1 VLDKS
6 SGLCYTIIRKR
17 KEILKMTTIIKII
30 LSLAIM
36 FFVGGVIRILLNEV
50 FLNLSM
56 RSYDKEKAEHVKK
69 MRENIKKGLD
79 N

>member
-1 VLDKS
+1 MA
-6 SGLCYTIIRKR
+6 I
-17 KEILKMTTIIKII
+17 IIKII
-30 LSLAIM
+30 LILTLM
-36 FFVGGVIRILLNEV
+36 VFVGGVIRILLNEV

-69 MRENIKKGLD
+69 MRENIEKGLD